1 MRKEQIFMYNRNG
14 RSILS
19 REAIDNYQVP
29 LTMINRRIIEE
40 FLEENQ
46 DGYSMEELGFL
57 ESTALPKWRYVAEE
71 RIVHEEEIIYH
82 SLFDIAEE
90 LLAIRDVLE
99 TDFQEYRKRKARET
113 EKLKNSFRYGVMQ
126 LRIFGGSKSGMKVIG
141 REEIAGIIIGEW
153 LYYKYNHKPN
163 GAINKH
169 RIDSGKVF
177 KVKEY
182 HTYEGLTRIHPKY
195 KDTEDIFEALIQ
207 QKVKRAS

>member
-1 MRKEQIFMYNRNG
+1 MYNRNG

-19 REAIDNYQVP
+19 QEAISNYQIP
-29 LTMINRRIIEE
+29 LTMIKRRIIEE

-46 DGYSMEELGFL
+46 DRYSLGELGFL
-57 ESTALPKWRYVAEE
+57 ENTALPKWRYVAEE
-71 RIVHEEEIIYH
+71 RIVHDEGILYH

-90 LLAIRDVLE
+90 LLAIRDLLE
-99 TDFQEYRKRKARET
+99 TDFQEYKKRKARET

-126 LRIFGGSKSGMKVIG
+126 LRIFGKSKSGMKVIG
-141 REEIAGIIIGEW
+141 REEVAGIIIGEW

-169 RIDSGKVF
+169 RIDSGKVLR
-177 KVKEY
+177 VKGY
-182 HTYEGLTRIHPKY
+182 HTYEGLMRIHPKY
-195 KDTEDIFEALIQ
+195 ERTEDIFEALIQ